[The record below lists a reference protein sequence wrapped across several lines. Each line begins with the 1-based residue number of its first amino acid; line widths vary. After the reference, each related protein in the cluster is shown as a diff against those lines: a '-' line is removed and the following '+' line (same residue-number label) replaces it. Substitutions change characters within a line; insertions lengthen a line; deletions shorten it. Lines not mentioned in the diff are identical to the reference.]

1 MDLRNRF
8 DFNVSP
14 RSKKI
19 IAGAAAVTAG
29 GFLVGAAAAALAGTA
44 IYRRAR
50 PRFSLRGKTVFIT
63 GGSRGLGL
71 ALAEE
76 FARHGANIAIC
87 ARDQEELDRA
97 RPMIEAQGATRV
109 SSFVCDVSDRAQVE
123 DTVRRIQAEFGAIDV
138 LVNNASIIGVGPIEN
153 QTLSD
158 FEEAMNVNFWS
169 QVYATLAALPE
180 MRRRGEARVVNITS
194 IGGKVAVPH
203 LLPYCCAKFAAV
215 AFSEGLRAELA
226 KTDVKVVTVAPGLM
240 RTGSHLNADFKGK
253 HSQEFTWFSLSG
265 TNPMTSI
272 SVSRAARQIVDATR
286 SGRAELIITWQAE
299 LLARFHGLAPG
310 LTADILGMVNR
321 TLPSPGVSGESN
333 QKRSG
338 KESHNVVTKSPLTA
352 LGEMAAN
359 RYNQKPA

>member
-8 DFNVSP
+8 DFNLSP

-29 GFLVGAAAAALAGTA
+29 GFLVGAAAAAFAGSA
-44 IYRRAR
+44 IYRRATR

-76 FARHGANIAIC
+76 FARHGAQIAIC

-97 RPMIEAQGATRV
+97 RTIIESQGASRV
-109 SSFVCDVSDRAQVE
+109 STFVCDVSDREQVE
-123 DTVRRIQAEFGAIDV
+123 DTVGKVQSEFGAIDV
-138 LVNNASIIGVGPIEN
+138 LVNNAGVIGVGPIEN
-153 QTLSD
+153 QTLGD
-158 FEEAMNVNFWS
+158 FEEAMKTNFWS
-169 QVYATLAALPE
+169 QVYATMAVLPE

-203 LLPYCCAKFAAV
+203 LLPYCCSKFAAI

-253 HSQEFTWFSLSG
+253 HKQEFTWFSLSG

-272 SVSRAARQIVDATR
+272 SVSRAAKQIVDATI

-310 LTADILGMVNR
+310 LTADILGIVNQ
-321 TLPSPGVSGESN
+321 TLPSAGESN
-333 QKRSG
+333 EKRSG
-338 KESHNVVTKSPLTA
+338 KESQNIVTKSPLTA